1 MNLAAPNLEV
11 QELHK
16 QIGKNVKK
24 YRELK
29 GLSQHALSLEIG
41 HASTTLVSQ
50 AELGKGKRFNIE
62 HLYKLS
68 KALDV
73 DICQLFQR

>member
-1 MNLAAPNLEV
+1 MNLAALNLEV
-11 QELHK
+11 QELHTT
-16 QIGKNVKK
+16 IGKNVKK
-24 YRELK
+24 FRELK

-50 AELGKGKRFNIE
+50 AELGKGKRFNVE

-68 KALDV
+68 KVLNI
-73 DICQLFQR
+73 DICQLLQ

>member
-1 MNLAAPNLEV
+1 MVSDNVDMEV

-16 QIGKNVKK
+16 TIGQNVKRFREAKGISQK
-24 YRELK
+24 Y
-29 GLSQHALSLEIG
+29 LSLEIG
-41 HASTTLVSQ
+41 HESTTLISQ

-68 KALDV
+68 KVLDV
-73 DICQLFQR
+73 DICDFFKQ